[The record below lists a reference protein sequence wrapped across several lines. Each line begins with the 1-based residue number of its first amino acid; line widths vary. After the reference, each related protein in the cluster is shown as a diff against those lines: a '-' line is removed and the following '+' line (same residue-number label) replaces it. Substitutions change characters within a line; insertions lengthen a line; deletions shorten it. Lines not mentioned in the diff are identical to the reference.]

1 MSIDMLEDFIFNIG
15 GTEWIWVLVVVVVLI
30 FGAGKIPELARN
42 IGRATGEFQRG
53 KMIIEKEIAEASK
66 ELDKTPERL
75 KLEEAAKAFGIVYIG
90 KSDADLKAAI
100 KNAA

>member
-1 MSIDMLEDFIFNIG
+1 MIEDFILNIG

-30 FGAGKIPELARN
+30 FGAGKIPELARSV
-42 IGRATGEFQRG
+42 GKATGEFQRG
-53 KMIIEKEIAEASK
+53 KLEIEKEIAQAAK

-75 KLEEAAKAFGIVYIG
+75 KLEDAAKAFGIEPMG

-100 KNAA
+100 KNAT

>member
-1 MSIDMLEDFIFNIG
+1 MIEDFILNIG

-42 IGRATGEFQRG
+42 IGKATGEFQKG
-53 KMIIEKEIAEASK
+53 KLEIEKEIAQAAK

-75 KLEEAAKAFGIVYIG
+75 KLEEAAKLFGIEPMG

-100 KNAA
+100 KNAT